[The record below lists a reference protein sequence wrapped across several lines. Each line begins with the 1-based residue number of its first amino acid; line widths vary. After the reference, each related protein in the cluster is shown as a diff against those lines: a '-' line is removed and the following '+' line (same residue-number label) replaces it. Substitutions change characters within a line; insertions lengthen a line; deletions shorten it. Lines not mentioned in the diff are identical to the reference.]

1 MTHWSED
8 SIFYHIYPL
17 GFCGAPAQNPFTG
30 SPIPRL
36 EKIMA
41 WTDHMRSMHVNAL
54 YLGPVFEST
63 THGYDT
69 ADYYHVDRRLGD
81 RGTLRRVVDHLHQQG
96 IRVILDGV
104 FNHVG
109 RDFWAFRDV
118 LQRREASPYASWFHN
133 LRFDG
138 YSPQGDPFSYE
149 GWNGHYS
156 LVKLNLGNPAVK
168 EHLLGAVE
176 MWINELGIDGLR
188 LDAADSF
195 DLSFQSELAG
205 FCRRLRPDF
214 WLMGEV
220 VHGNYCRWVNPA
232 TLDSV
237 TNYECYK
244 GLYSSLNDH
253 NYFEIAYAL
262 NRQFG
267 EGGIYLDLPLY
278 AFVDNHD
285 VNRVA
290 SLLAN
295 PAHLYPLYALLFT
308 MPGVPSVY
316 YGSEFGIQ
324 GRKDGGDAPLRP
336 VLELDALYHSAPHPH
351 LLRAVQAL
359 AGARRSSA
367 ALRRGSYRQVH
378 VDGEQLAFLRQH
390 EQETVLVV
398 LNAAQDEKLLTLRL
412 PGIQGGTWV
421 DMLDPALQAPVRS
434 GQVEIR
440 VPSCWVRIMRLT

>member
-1 MTHWSED
+1 MVHWSRNA
-8 SIFYHIYPL
+8 IFYHIYPL
-17 GFCGAPAQNPFTG
+17 GLCEAPSRNSFSG
-30 SPIPRL
+30 SPVSRL
-36 EKIMA
+36 EKLMH
-41 WTDHMRSMHVNAL
+41 WTDHMRSMHINAL

-69 ADYYHVDRRLGD
+69 ADYYQVDRRLGD
-81 RGTLRRVVDHLHQQG
+81 QDTLRRLVDHLHQQG
-96 IRVILDGV
+96 IRVVLDGV

-118 LQRREASPYASWFHN
+118 QQRLENSPYVDWFHN

-138 YSPQGDPFSYE
+138 YSPNGDPFSYE

-156 LVKLNLGNPAVK
+156 LVKLNLANPAVK

-176 MWINELGIDGLR
+176 MWIERFDIDGLR

-195 DLSFQSELAG
+195 DLGFQSELAC
-205 FCRRLRPDF
+205 FCRRIKPDF

-220 VHGNYCRWVNPA
+220 VHGDYRRWANPS

-267 EGGIYLDLPLY
+267 ADGIYRDLALY

-290 SLLAN
+290 STLVD
-295 PAHLYPLYALLFT
+295 PAHLYPLYAMLFT
-308 MPGVPSVY
+308 MPGVPSIY

-324 GRKDGGDAPLRP
+324 GCKDAGDAPLRP
-336 VLELDALYHSAPHPH
+336 VLDLQTLFRTTPQPH
-351 LLRAVQAL
+351 LLRAIQTL
-359 AGARRSSA
+359 AGVRCSSL
-367 ALRRGSYRQVH
+367 ALRLGNYRQVH
-378 VDGEQLAFLRQH
+378 VDHEQLAFLRHH
-390 EQETVLVV
+390 EQEKVLVV
-398 LNAAQDEKLLTLRL
+398 INASPEDKALVLRL
-412 PGIQGGTWV
+412 PDVENGLLV
-421 DMLDPALQAPVRS
+421 DLLDPTVHVQVRS
-434 GQVEIR
+434 GKAEMR
-440 VPSCWVRIMRLT
+440 APSCWARIMRLT